1 MSLNGGGAIFNNGG
15 TLTLASVVFSNNAAN
30 NPIGGAIATTG
41 GSLGMTNVTFAG
53 NAAGV
58 AGALRIR
65 SGTVAGIG
73 VTFSA
78 NNGEFGGGSI
88 YIDGGSLNL
97 TNSTIDGS
105 AGLNGFGIGV
115 HNAGGA
121 VSLTNVTIAHSQ
133 GYALLTDAGAS
144 TTIKNT
150 LIGVGGRGDCRQAG
164 QNDSVTDTRTAA
176 AVTVDGGNN
185 LDQNGDC
192 GLSGVERQPDRRS
205 AADVAGEF
213 RRPDRDGRDPHR
225 QPGHPCRLRLRA
237 GRPARHH
244 PSGDL
249 RHRSLRLHPR
259 ARRRRSPTRPPI
271 RSTAAATTA
280 GS

>member
-1 MSLNGGGAIFNNGG
+1 
-15 TLTLASVVFSNNAAN
+15 
-30 NPIGGAIATTG
+30 
-41 GSLGMTNVTFAG
+41 MTNVTFAG

-73 VTFSA
+73 VTFDA
-78 NNGEFGGGSI
+78 NNGEFGGGSV

-115 HNAGGA
+115 HNAGGT

-133 GYALLTDAGAS
+133 GYALLTDVGAS

-164 QNDSVTDTRTAA
+164 QNDSVTDTMTAA

-192 GLSGVERQPDRRS
+192 GLPGSNANVTGDPLLTSLEISAARPRRTRSSPAARPSTPAPVVRRSTSAASGVRRHVTS
-205 AADVAGEF
+205 E
-213 RRPDRDGRDPHR
+213 
-225 QPGHPCRLRLRA
+225 
-237 GRPARHH
+237 
-244 PSGDL
+244 PS
-249 RHRSLRLHPR
+249 RTSR
-259 ARRRRSPTRPPI
+259 ARRRRSPTTPPP
-271 RSTAAATTA
+271 RSTAATARPSHSPTRPRRRTTRACRTCGTSAT
-280 GS
+280 G